1 LPFGPPFSHAQW
13 EERAQ
18 KAGITGYH
26 AKKYLA
32 RLERGEKIPNTLSY
46 YAQTW
51 NFGEE
56 LAMVFLAGEVVV
68 DYALRLKQE
77 FDPARLWVT
86 GYADYV
92 PCYIP
97 SRRILKEGGY
107 EAEDSLWYYDRPAR
121 ISTNAEELI
130 IQTVHELLPKSF
142 LYDKQKAEF
151 PPPQTVEQ
159 ALAAFQTK
167 AGFTVEAVAAEPL
180 IESPVA
186 IDWGLDGRLWVCEMY
201 DYPSGLDGTWKPGGR
216 VKVLQDKNGDGRYDH
231 ATLFLEGIPFPTGI
245 MAWRTGALICAAPD
259 ILYAEDTDGDGKADL
274 VRKFFS

>member
-1 LPFGPPFSHAQW
+1 MVANYACHCTTLGGEFNKLCGDWAGFAQEAIERDHSGAIALITIGCGADANPSPGGGPDGGLARARQHGEEIAAEVNQLLTRNASPLGATLSAHLEHVELPFGPPFSHAQW

-68 DYALRLKQE
+68 DYALRLKHE

-97 SRRILKEGGY
+97 SKRILGEGAG
-107 EAEDSLWYYDRPAR
+107 RP
-121 ISTNAEELI
+121 
-130 IQTVHELLPKSF
+130 V
-142 LYDKQKAEF
+142 
-151 PPPQTVEQ
+151 
-159 ALAAFQTK
+159 
-167 AGFTVEAVAAEPL
+167 
-180 IESPVA
+180 
-186 IDWGLDGRLWVCEMY
+186 
-201 DYPSGLDGTWKPGGR
+201 
-216 VKVLQDKNGDGRYDH
+216 VKHNV
-231 ATLFLEGIPFPTGI
+231 
-245 MAWRTGALICAAPD
+245 
-259 ILYAEDTDGDGKADL
+259 L
-274 VRKFFS
+274 VRPRRHTWQ